1 MQRWQCLRTQRVRG
15 STAFWRSKNLTTS
28 SLYIPQRGH
37 QTPRLWRQSGMQEKC
52 PINMNDRIEGMPHRF
67 QRNLSWC
74 VTQVAERGT
83 TQAEP
88 EETLLRDAPDICL
101 VERRGPY
108 RRVLQTT
115 ECKTK

>member
-1 MQRWQCLRTQRVRG
+1 MD
-15 STAFWRSKNLTTS
+15 
-28 SLYIPQRGH
+28 
-37 QTPRLWRQSGMQEKC
+37 
-52 PINMNDRIEGMPHRF
+52 DRIEGMAHRC
-67 QRNLSWC
+67 QRNSSWC
-74 VTQVAERGT
+74 VTQITERGT

-101 VERRGPY
+101 VENTGSY